1 MDDTQ
6 KINSEDIKWL
16 NIKSVKNLFDLI
28 KLRIL
33 ASNYKVR
40 SIKKVWINYQIDF
53 EEDTTIEQLKRF
65 LILDNDVKFSVV
77 TPKKLRSSIKNFTSE
92 EKFVKYLLSIF
103 ETKDKIRKIR
113 LNKKTKSLKI

>member
-1 MDDTQ
+1 M
-6 KINSEDIKWL
+6 
-16 NIKSVKNLFDLI
+16 
-28 KLRIL
+28 
-33 ASNYKVR
+33 
-40 SIKKVWINYQIDF
+40 
-53 EEDTTIEQLKRF
+53 
-65 LILDNDVKFSVV
+65 DNDVKFSVV